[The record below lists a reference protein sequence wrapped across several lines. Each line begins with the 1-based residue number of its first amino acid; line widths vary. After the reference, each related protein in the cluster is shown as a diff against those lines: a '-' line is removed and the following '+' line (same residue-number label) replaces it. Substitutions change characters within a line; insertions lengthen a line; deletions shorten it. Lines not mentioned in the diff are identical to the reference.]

1 MLKEKLG
8 FNASIRLLLPVLLI
22 LLLFSSGCSRIQPEA
37 TAEQFYALWGE
48 QDYKA
53 MYELLDSASRKAY
66 SAESFVERYTSISPV
81 SYTHLDVYKRQA
93 VKLERVSTDIVA
105 PRIATAFW

>member
-53 MYELLDSASRKAY
+53 MYELLDRPPGRLTPQKVLWSA
-66 SAESFVERYTSISPV
+66 IPV
-81 SYTHLDVYKRQA
+81 LADRPSCCRA
-93 VKLERVSTDIVA
+93 
-105 PRIATAFW
+105 

>member
-37 TAEQFYALWGE
+37 TASSFTLSGESRITRPCMSCWTAPPGRLTPQKVLW
-48 QDYKA
+48 
-53 MYELLDSASRKAY
+53 SA
-66 SAESFVERYTSISPV
+66 IPV
-81 SYTHLDVYKRQA
+81 LAGDRPSCCRA
-93 VKLERVSTDIVA
+93 
-105 PRIATAFW
+105 

>member
-37 TAEQFYALWGE
+37 TAEQFYALWGRAGL
-48 QDYKA
+48 QGH
-53 MYELLDSASRKAY
+53 
-66 SAESFVERYTSISPV
+66 V
-81 SYTHLDVYKRQA
+81 
-93 VKLERVSTDIVA
+93 
-105 PRIATAFW
+105 